1 MTCSY
6 LTRRKFIASTS
17 LAAAGTLAF
26 PYVKSA
32 HSAGRLTLGLWDHWV
47 PGANDIMT
55 QLATSWGE
63 ANNVEVTIDYIT
75 SVGEQNLLIAA
86 AEARARAGHD
96 ILSHP
101 TFQIAVHQNALEPV
115 DDVMGELESQ
125 YGEFADNAVYLAR
138 LAGSW
143 RAVPTCA
150 GSQSY
155 PMNSRLDLYRD
166 LAGIDLQE
174 LFPAGPRDQARVREQ
189 WTRANFLE
197 ACKKL
202 HAGGHPFGDPIGQTT
217 DSQDWLG
224 PLFLSFG
231 SMMADADGNITVDSE
246 ETREALAYM
255 EELVQYMPD
264 DIYAWDDAANNRW
277 LISGQGATIHNPPS
291 PWTVAKRDAP
301 EVARQV
307 WHHDTPAGPRGFYRG
322 NLPYFWGL
330 WEFSQN
336 KSAAKDL
343 LLHLSQREQQ
353 AALVAASQ
361 GFDMP
366 MVKSFDDFSTY
377 VEAEPPNG
385 TLYNYPVQGEEILT
399 VAGWPAPPS
408 IAANIY
414 LQALIPNMVAR
425 VTVNRESYDQ
435 AIGWASRELE
445 GYMRG

>member
-1 MTCSY
+1 MHTSW
-6 LTRRKFIASTS
+6 TRRRLVRATS
-17 LAAAGTLAF
+17 LAAVGTLAA
-26 PYVKSA
+26 PYVKRA
-32 HSAGRLTLGLWDHWV
+32 HSAGTVTLGLWDHWV
-47 PGANDIMT
+47 PGANDRMV
-55 QLATSWGE
+55 QLANEWGAE
-63 ANNVEVTIDYIT
+63 NNVDVQIDFIT
-75 SVGEQNLLIAA
+75 SVGNQNLLTAA

-101 TFQIAVHQNALEPV
+101 TFQIAVHQNSLEPV
-115 DDVMGELESQ
+115 DDVCEALMAE
-125 YGEFADNAVYLAR
+125 YGDFADNAVYLAR
-138 LAGSW
+138 LDGTW

-155 PMNSRLDLYRD
+155 PMCSRLDYFREFAD
-166 LAGIDLQE
+166 VDLQDM
-174 LFPAGPRDQARVREQ
+174 FPAGPRDAAKSAD

-197 ACKKL
+197 HCKKL
-202 HAGGHPFGDPIGQTT
+202 HAAGHPFGDPIGQTS

-231 SMMADADGNITVDSE
+231 SMMADEDGNITADSD

-255 EELVQYMPD
+255 EELVQYMPE

-277 LISGQGATIHNPPS
+277 LISGQGSCIHNPPS

-301 EVARQV
+301 DVARNV
-307 WHHDTPAGPRGFYRG
+307 WHHDTPAGPRGHYRG

-343 LLHLSQREQQ
+343 LLHLARREQQ
-353 AALVAASQ
+353 AALVEASQ

-366 MVKSFDDFSTY
+366 MIKSFDDFSTY
-377 VEAEPPNG
+377 VEAAPPEG
-385 TLYNYPVQGEEILT
+385 TLYNYPVQGNEILT

-414 LQALIPNMVAR
+414 FQALIPNMIAR
-425 VTVNRESYDQ
+425 VTVDNESHDD
-435 AIGWASRELE
+435 AIAWAIDELE
-445 GYMRG
+445 GFMRG

>member
-1 MTCSY
+1 MS
-6 LTRRKFIASTS
+6 LRSPSRRTFVKSTA
-17 LAAAGTLAF
+17 LATAGTLAF
-26 PYVKSA
+26 PYVKTA
-32 HSAGRLTLGLWDHWV
+32 YSAGRVTLGLWDHWV
-47 PGANDIMT
+47 PGANDTMVE
-55 QLATSWGE
+55 LARTWGD
-63 ANNVEVTIDYIT
+63 ANNVDVQIDFIT
-75 SVGEQNLLIAA
+75 SVGNQNLLTAA

-96 ILSHP
+96 VLSHP
-101 TFQIAVHQNALEPV
+101 TFQIAVHQSSLEPV
-115 DDVMGELESQ
+115 DDVIGELESE

-138 LAGSW
+138 LDGAW

-155 PMNSRLDLYRD
+155 PMNSRLDYFRD
-166 LAGIDLQE
+166 LAGIDLQDM
-174 LFPAGPRDQARVREQ
+174 FPAGPRDPEKTKL

-202 HAGGHPFGDPIGQTT
+202 HAGGHPFGDPIGQTS

-231 SMMADADGNITVDSE
+231 SMMVDAEGNITADSD

-277 LISGQGATIHNPPS
+277 IISGQGATIHNPPS

-301 EVARQV
+301 EVAAQI
-307 WHHDTPAGPRGFYRG
+307 WHHDAPAGPRGWYRG

-343 LLHLSQREQQ
+343 LLHLSRRDQQ

-366 MVKSFDDFSTY
+366 MIKSFDDFDTY
-377 VEAEPPNG
+377 VNAEPPAG

-414 LQALIPNMVAR
+414 FQALIPNMIAR
-425 VTVNRESYDQ
+425 VTVDGESHDQ
-435 AIGWASRELE
+435 AIDWASRELE
-445 GYMRG
+445 GFMRG

>member
-1 MTCSY
+1 MS
-6 LTRRKFIASTS
+6 LASSTRRTFVKSTA
-17 LAAAGTLAF
+17 LAAAGTLAS
-26 PYVKSA
+26 PYVKRA
-32 HSAGRLTLGLWDHWV
+32 YSAGRVTLGLWDHWV
-47 PGANDIMT
+47 PGANDTMT
-55 QLATSWGE
+55 RLARAWGD
-63 ANNVEVTIDYIT
+63 ANNVDVQIDYIT
-75 SVGEQNLLIAA
+75 SVGQQNLLTAA

-101 TFQIAVHQNALEPV
+101 TFQIAVHEASLEPV
-115 DDVMGELESQ
+115 DDVVAELESQ
-125 YGEFADNAVYLAR
+125 YGELVDNAVYLAR
-138 LAGSW
+138 LEGHW

-155 PMNSRLDLYRD
+155 PMCSRLDYFREH
-166 LAGIDLQE
+166 AGIDLQE
-174 LFPAGPRDQARVREQ
+174 LFPAGERDGGRIREQ

-202 HAGGHPFGDPIGQTT
+202 HAAGHPFGDPIGQTS

-231 SMMADADGNITVDSE
+231 SMMVDEGGDITVDSD

-255 EELVQYMPD
+255 EELVRHMPD

-277 LISGQGATIHNPPS
+277 LISGQGASIHNPPS

-301 EVARQV
+301 DVAAQV

-336 KSAAKDL
+336 KTAAKEL
-343 LLHLSQREQQ
+343 LLHMSQREQQ

-366 MVKSFDDFSTY
+366 LIKSFYDFDTW
-377 VEAEPPNG
+377 VNAEPPAG
-385 TLYNYPVQGEEILT
+385 TLYNYPVQGEERLT
-399 VAGWPAPPS
+399 VAGWPAPPA

-414 LQALIPNMVAR
+414 FQALIPNMVAR
-425 VTVNRESYDQ
+425 VTVDGESHEQ
-435 AIGWASRELE
+435 AIDWAARELE
-445 GYMRG
+445 GFMRG